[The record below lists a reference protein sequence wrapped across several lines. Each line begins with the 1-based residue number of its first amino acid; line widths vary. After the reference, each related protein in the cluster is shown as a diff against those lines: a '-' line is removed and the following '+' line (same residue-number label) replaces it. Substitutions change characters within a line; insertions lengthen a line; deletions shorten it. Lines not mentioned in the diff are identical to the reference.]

1 MYANQ
6 TICQTTPRPHDDFLG
21 ILPVVTKYA
30 CLLFRNWPPSDRED
44 ALAETVAAALLS
56 FIHLKCRGRDPFAF
70 PSRIAIR
77 AVQRVRDG
85 RHVGQPCNSRDL
97 LSRRSQFRREI
108 DVQRVG
114 ELQDALVDNT
124 QTPVPDQVCFRCDF
138 PAWLRTL
145 TRRDCRIALRLAR
158 GDSTSEVAKMFGV
171 SRGRISQ
178 LRRELCDSWR
188 VFQGEVVTAIA

>member
-44 ALAETVAAALLS
+44 ALAETVARAFVT
-56 FIHLKCRGRDPFAF
+56 FINLKHQGRNPFEF
-70 PSRIAIR
+70 PSKIAVR
-77 AVQRVRDG
+77 SVQRVRDG

-97 LSRRSQFRREI
+97 LSRKSQFCREI

-124 QTPVPDQVCFRCDF
+124 RTPVPDQVCFRCDF

-145 TRRDCRIALRLAR
+145 SRRDCRIALRLAR
-158 GDSTSEVAKMFGV
+158 GNSTSEVAKRFGV

-178 LRRELCDSWR
+178 LRRELCNSWR
-188 VFQGEVVTAIA
+188 VYQGEVVAAPA